1 LRKPPLSSASRPSRA
16 GVALMSISWATV
28 SGRMNSPGGELAGDD
43 ELPHVR
49 GRLVAEPRP
58 TLAPGR
64 LAHGCRFCRV
74 HRSSPPRLTSCLAIT
89 PRWISLVPSPTIISG
104 ASRK

>member
-1 LRKPPLSSASRPSRA
+1 
-16 GVALMSISWATV
+16 
-28 SGRMNSPGGELAGDD
+28 MNSPAVSCPEMMTSSLWPGSA
-43 ELPHVR
+43 
-49 GRLVAEPRP
+49 

-64 LAHGCRFCRV
+64 LAHGCRCCHA

>member
-49 GRLVAEPRP
+49 GRLVAEP
-58 TLAPGR
+58 GR
-64 LAHGCRFCRV
+64 
-74 HRSSPPRLTSCLAIT
+74 RLRRAG
-89 PRWISLVPSPTIISG
+89 SPTVVGFAAFIG
-104 ASRK
+104 PAHLA

>member
-1 LRKPPLSSASRPSRA
+1 
-16 GVALMSISWATV
+16 
-28 SGRMNSPGGELAGDD
+28 MNSPGGELAGDD

-58 TLAPGR
+58 TTRAPGR
-64 LAHGCRFCRV
+64 LTHGRRAYRT